1 MHADP
6 RPAPRPAPRTT
17 VSSPTPWIIAGVLL
31 AVVGAGGVYWALRES
46 APAPTAS
53 APAAAPATEP
63 SAVAPPPIR
72 HPIEQAPAAA
82 AAEPAPPL
90 PALGDSDALLF
101 EALAALLGDDAW
113 RNLVAGDFL
122 IQRFVATVDN
132 LPRRKLAPHLLPVKP
147 AAGTLV
153 VEGTPESAT
162 LSAANAARYD
172 GYIRVLQSVDAQR
185 LVALYVR
192 LYPLFQQAYRELGGP
207 EAYFN
212 DRLVE
217 VIDHL
222 LAAPRVEP
230 PIALVRPKVFWEFAD
245 PALEQA
251 SAGEKLMLRLGPAHA
266 ASVRAKLAEVRAL
279 LVAQAPA
286 AP

>member
-1 MHADP
+1 MHAEP
-6 RPAPRPAPRTT
+6 RPSQRQAARRPTA
-17 VSSPTPWIIAGVLL
+17 WIFAGLL
-31 AVVGAGGVYWALRES
+31 LLGLGAGGVYWALNRSAES
-46 APAPTAS
+46 PAVATTAAVPAPSAAPAP
-53 APAAAPATEP
+53 
-63 SAVAPPPIR
+63 PPPIR
-72 HPIEQAPAAA
+72 HPIEQAPAAV

-101 EALAALLGDDAW
+101 EALAALLADDAW

-147 AAGTLV
+147 ASGTLV
-153 VEGTPESAT
+153 VEGTPETAT

-207 EAYFN
+207 DAYFN

-245 PALEQA
+245 PALEQS

-279 LVAQAPA
+279 LVAQAP
-286 AP
+286 PPGG